1 MSQPFIEE
9 TYPVS
14 RLCGDIHDLL
24 IEGLPEVWVS
34 GEVQR
39 LSESRAGHV
48 YMELVEKGD
57 NDQII
62 GKLDA
67 VIWRSTLRRIRPR
80 LASAGQELS
89 DGQEIRCRSRVD
101 FYPAGGRLQ
110 LVISEI
116 DPTFTLGRLELAR
129 RETLE
134 ALRMA
139 GLIEANKSLELPP
152 LVLDLAL
159 VTSAESAAYH
169 DFLSTLTESGYGFR
183 VHFIHAS
190 VQGAAAER
198 EVVTALR
205 AAAALPVDVVALVRG
220 GGARSDLAVF
230 DTRGVA
236 EAVARCAKPVIT
248 GLGHQIDQSVADQVA
263 HLSLSTPTQAAEL
276 LVERARGCEH
286 RLDRLATDLRHYALA
301 HLRRVREW
309 LGRSE
314 KGLDLVTLRLA
325 ARSQG
330 LEHLAASLSR
340 AAGVVLE
347 RQRRARHALG
357 ARLVEAAPRLLR
369 RRARRPREIGPR
381 IEQAGMRRLASAS
394 NRLEAYSRLRQTLSP
409 ERTLRRGF
417 SITLNEQGQV
427 LRRAAS
433 VAPGTRITSR
443 LAEGEIAS
451 RVEER

>member
-1 MSQPFIEE
+1 MSQPLIEE

-24 IEGLPEVWVS
+24 IEALPEVWVS

-57 NDQII
+57 KDQII

-67 VIWRSTLRRIRPR
+67 VIWRSALRRIRPELSR
-80 LASAGQELS
+80 AGQALAE
-89 DGQEIRCRSRVD
+89 GQEIRCRSRVD

-116 DPTFTLGRLELAR
+116 DPAFTLGRLELAR

-134 ALRMA
+134 ALRLA
-139 GLIEANKSLELPP
+139 GLIETNRSLELPP

-159 VTSAESAAYH
+159 VTSADSAAYH
-169 DFLSTLTESGYGFR
+169 DFLSTLRESGYGFR

-190 VQGAAAER
+190 VQGVAAER
-198 EVVTALR
+198 ELVTALR
-205 AAAALPVDVVALVRG
+205 AAAAMPVDCVALVRG

-230 DTRGVA
+230 DTGGVA
-236 EAVARCAKPVIT
+236 EAVARCGKPVIA
-248 GLGHQIDQSVADQVA
+248 GLGHQIDQSVVDQVA
-263 HLSLSTPTQAAEL
+263 YLSLKTPTKAAEF
-276 LVERARGCEH
+276 LVERAQGCER
-286 RLDRLATDLRHYALA
+286 RLDRLITDLRHHALG
-301 HLRRVREW
+301 HLRQGREW

-314 KGLDLVTLRLA
+314 KGLDLVALRLG
-325 ARSQG
+325 ARRQR
-330 LEHLAASLSR
+330 LEYLTTRLAR
-340 AAGVVLE
+340 AAGVILE
-347 RQRRARHALG
+347 RQVRSRLVMG
-357 ARLVEAAPRLLR
+357 ARLVEAAPRLLSHR
-369 RRARRPREIGPR
+369 SRLPREVAPR
-381 IEQAGMRRLASAS
+381 IVRAAGRRLATAS
-394 NRLEAYSRLRQTLSP
+394 DRLQGYARWRETLSP

-417 SITLNEQGQV
+417 SVTMDEHGQV
-427 LRRAAS
+427 IRRAAE
-433 VAPGTRITSR
+433 VTPGTRITSR
-443 LAEGEIAS
+443 LADGELVS